1 MLGEREKT
9 RLWRRIAICASLA
22 EIHDHAKSALL
33 IVNGDIILLLPYFY
47 TSFYNKAIPASPT
60 TPIAHEAALTFDA
73 APGVGDDFVA
83 LVDGLGLWSSVDVPL
98 GLPDMFCWE
107 ISMPVLFL
115 QWLL

>member
-1 MLGEREKT
+1 M
-9 RLWRRIAICASLA
+9 IMCALLT

-33 IVNGDIILLLPYFY
+33 IVNGDIILLLRYFY
-47 TSFYNKAIPASPT
+47 TFFYNKAIPASPT

-73 APGVGDDFVA
+73 APGVGDDLVA